1 MEMAIEFTWSG
12 ELIDFTYHRIL
23 EGCLTTPTL
32 FNTVMAEKCQ
42 LVNQHFLNTRNHL
55 KIAVNDSNTTAII
68 AFHDNNIADSL
79 LNIFTITNMPDLKEQ
94 LIQLWLEVQQI
105 LKHYHEEDSR
115 SEKASIE
122 SYYRNYEYK
131 QRLSELDTY
140 EFILSLL

>member
-1 MEMAIEFTWSG
+1 MEMAIEFVWSG

-23 EGCLTTPTL
+23 EGRLTTPTL
-32 FNTVMAEKCQ
+32 FNAVMAEKCQ
-42 LVNQHFLNTRNHL
+42 LVNHHFLNTRDHL
-55 KIAVNDSNTTAII
+55 RIAVNVSHTTATI
-68 AFHDNNIADSL
+68 AFHDNNISDSL
-79 LNIFTITNMPDLKEQ
+79 IKRMTITNMPDLKEQ

-131 QRLSELDTY
+131 QSMAEYYTY
-140 EFILSLL
+140 EF

>member
-1 MEMAIEFTWSG
+1 MEMAIEFAWSG
-12 ELIDFTYHRIL
+12 ELIDFTYHCIL
-23 EGCLTTPTL
+23 EGLLTTPTL
-32 FNTVMAEKCQ
+32 FNAVMVEKCK

-55 KIAVNDSNTTAII
+55 KIVVNVSNTTAII
-68 AFHDNNIADSL
+68 TFHDNNIADSL
-79 LNIFTITNMPDLKEQ
+79 LKIFTITNMPDLKEQ

-122 SYYRNYEYK
+122 SYYRSYEYK

-140 EFILSLL
+140 EFF

>member
-1 MEMAIEFTWSG
+1 MEMAIEFAWSG

-23 EGCLTTPTL
+23 EGLLTTSTL
-32 FNTVMAEKCQ
+32 FNAVMAEKCQ

-55 KIAVNDSNTTAII
+55 KIAVNVSNTTAII
-68 AFHDNNIADSL
+68 TFHDNNIADSL
-79 LNIFTITNMPDLKEQ
+79 LKIFTITNMPDLKEQ

-140 EFILSLL
+140 EFF